1 MFTKVPFLSQLP
13 FFFFFPQLFLS
24 RSTSLVDV
32 NAINLSLNLYIGQ
45 MLYV

>member
-13 FFFFFPQLFLS
+13 FFSRLFLS